1 MPVPVEAARQPG
13 PVEPFYWGRGLA
25 GPLNDLGPFL
35 PFKVGGWVRKLRGKK
50 VVSRAPLAARAGPSA
65 SPRAS
70 CEASAG
76 PKPAQTA
83 PMGLYQQARHL
94 LRLLER
100 VLKVLGWLTTPD
112 WQVGQHQLQVRG
124 FDGAQQE
131 QAGASARLHRAARC
145 NRAGPCND

>member
-1 MPVPVEAARQPG
+1 MLAILVDVSNRVKSHTKIKEKEPRGRSWCPIKTPRKTRTQPNRAD
-13 PVEPFYWGRGLA
+13 YL
-25 GPLNDLGPFL
+25 
-35 PFKVGGWVRKLRGKK
+35 KVGGRVRKLRGKK

-83 PMGLYQQARHL
+83 PMGPYQQARHL

-124 FDGAQQE
+124 KRVKCPIEFKETLLKPG
-131 QAGASARLHRAARC
+131 
-145 NRAGPCND
+145 